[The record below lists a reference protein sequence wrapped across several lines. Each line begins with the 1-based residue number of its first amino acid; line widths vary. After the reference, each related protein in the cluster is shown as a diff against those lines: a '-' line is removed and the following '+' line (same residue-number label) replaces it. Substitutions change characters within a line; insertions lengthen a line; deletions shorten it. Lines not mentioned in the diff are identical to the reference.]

1 MSTSR
6 TLSFDVKELL
16 LLPLSP
22 LDYLSQ
28 KAAQSPQS
36 PQPTLPLLLPDSAR
50 ERIPAAV
57 EEGAHAW
64 KAGKDIVILILN
76 CFTERRK

>member
-28 KAAQSPQS
+28 KAAQSPQN

-50 ERIPAAV
+50 EQIPAAV
-57 EEGAHAW
+57 EEGAHA
-64 KAGKDIVILILN
+64 
-76 CFTERRK
+76 

>member
-16 LLPLSP
+16 LLPFSP

-28 KAAQSPQS
+28 EAAQSPQ
-36 PQPTLPLLLPDSAR
+36 PTFTLLLPDSAR
-50 ERIPAAV
+50 EQIPAAV
-57 EEGAHAW
+57 EQGAHAW